1 MIIHPPAPAPPW
13 ENTPLNPILPEPDTG
28 WLLYVLIFIILLSA
42 IAILYKF
49 WKIRF
54 NRTNLKA
61 QELKLRNQIQ
71 EYLGPETGWLSADE
85 IGKRF
90 QEISDKPKNYS
101 GMIAELHKI
110 ERLRY
115 MKSSRDQ
122 C

>member
-71 EYLGPETGWLSADE
+71 EYLGAETGWLSADE

-101 GMIAELHKI
+101 WMIAELHKI

>member
-61 QELKLRNQIQ
+61 QELKLRNQIL
-71 EYLGPETGWLSADE
+71 EYLGAETGWLSADE

-101 GMIAELHKI
+101 WMIAELHKI